1 MPKASIGPHL
11 TAAYPGLRPSR
22 AAAFD
27 AQVQFS
33 DRPVHPRGGGLRMA
47 GVTQAVGEALAPST
61 AVGGRALTLP
71 RLWAFTSVAL
81 PVVASLEASMSSV
94 DLAYQIRA
102 GNLMLFTH
110 HLLRHDTF
118 TFTAAGRAWTDQQW
132 GAQIAFALIWRA
144 GGWAALA
151 LLRAALVGA
160 I

>member
-1 MPKASIGPHL
+1 
-11 TAAYPGLRPSR
+11 
-22 AAAFD
+22 
-27 AQVQFS
+27 
-33 DRPVHPRGGGLRMA
+33 MA

-151 LLRAALVGA
+151 LLRFAAGHAHLRLGGLFGRSFSWESTRNMCRPSPPHRGETWVR
-160 I
+160 